1 MTQALKSSDHQ
12 LKSAITDE
20 LCWAPRVNA
29 DQIGVAVT
37 DGAVTLSGQ
46 VYTYPE
52 KQAAVRAAR
61 RVRGATAVADEI
73 VVQHEFGEMQDADI
87 ARAAGLAF
95 DRTVVVPAGSVTAT
109 VHNHVITLAGT
120 VDWQYQREEAQRAVA
135 TLPGVRGL
143 HNTIAVAPEAVV
155 SPAEAKTEIMAA
167 LRRNAQVDADRI
179 EVAVTGER
187 SRCWAHCP
195 PGPNATRPSTRP
207 GALPASPTST
217 IGSASRLEQGVCPAH
232 GEGVSRRVDGR
243 PPRKRRPA
251 CGAACPAWP
260 ATPTRSF

>member
-1 MTQALKSSDHQ
+1 MTQVLKRSDHQ
-12 LKSAITDE
+12 LKSAIADE
-20 LCWAPRVNA
+20 LCWAPRVKA

-61 RVRGATAVADEI
+61 RVRGTTAVADEI

-109 VHNHVITLAGT
+109 VHDQVITLAGT

-135 TLPGVRGL
+135 SLPGVRGL
-143 HNTIAVAPEAVV
+143 HNTIAVAPEAVI

-179 EVAVTGER
+179 EVAVTG
-187 SRCWAHCP
+187 SQV
-195 PGPNATRPSTRP
+195 TLL
-207 GALPASPTST
+207 GALSSWAECHQAEYTAWCASGVTHVDN
-217 IGSASRLEQGVCPAH
+217 RL
-232 GEGVSRRVDGR
+232 SI
-243 PPRKRRPA
+243 
-251 CGAACPAWP
+251 
-260 ATPTRSF
+260 TP